1 MTFDSHELRPLTVRA
16 PLGDYLRALWARRQF
31 MFLMPLYELRA
42 RNMNNV
48 LGHIWFVLNPL
59 LLVGVYYLFF
69 GLIVGTNRGID
80 NFVTFLAA
88 GVFSYSYIQR
98 TVTGASRSLVN
109 NISLLRA
116 FRFPT
121 VLIPISDGISQ
132 AMAHVPVIL
141 VLFFVA
147 LITGERPHFSWLLIP
162 FLTLLQGLFA
172 LGLGLAV
179 ARLTDIM
186 RDVQSFLPFVFRLM
200 FYMSGVLYSVE
211 VFVSD
216 ETILQLFHLN
226 PFYDH
231 IELLRAA
238 LFGQTPNGLAVV
250 GVFVSV
256 VVAIPL
262 GFVLFRRGE
271 PYGSK

>member
-16 PLGDYLRALWARRQF
+16 PLDDYLRALWARRQF

-48 LGHIWFVLNPL
+48 LGHTWFVLNPL
-59 LLVGVYYLFF
+59 LQVGVYYLFF

-80 NFVTFLAA
+80 NFITFLAA

-141 VLFFVA
+141 VLFLVA
-147 LITGERPHFSWLLIP
+147 VITGERPHFSWLLIP

-186 RDVQSFLPFVFRLM
+186 RRRTEFSAVRISARVLHVGRSVQR
-200 FYMSGVLYSVE
+200 
-211 VFVSD
+211 
-216 ETILQLFHLN
+216 
-226 PFYDH
+226 
-231 IELLRAA
+231 
-238 LFGQTPNGLAVV
+238 
-250 GVFVSV
+250 
-256 VVAIPL
+256 
-262 GFVLFRRGE
+262 
-271 PYGSK
+271 